1 MDAELLVAYVWWEG
15 QEGWIS
21 IVFPGPNEWPAET
34 DIVTVW
40 KMENTGDE
48 TAFFSVRFMDM
59 ESVGVQL
66 SPGESAWVYLYPITP
81 DDGVYQEKAEVV
93 ANRTVVAE
101 LSFKVT
107 IGKGKEAGFPVLPL
121 VLGGAVV
128 AIAGIGIALSRRKR

>member
-1 MDAELLVAYVWWEG
+1 MKDAELLIAYVWWEG
-15 QEGWIS
+15 QEGWLQILS
-21 IVFPGPNEWPAET
+21 EGNKWPANT
-34 DIVTVW
+34 DIATAW
-40 KMENTGDE
+40 KMANTGNE
-48 TAFFSVRFMDM
+48 TGMFSVRFMDM

-81 DDGVYQEKAEVV
+81 VDGVYQKKAEIV
-93 ANRTVVAE
+93 ANGTVVAE

-107 IGKGKEAGFPVLPL
+107 IGEAKEAGFPVLPL